1 MLLLGYGTKVGLAP
15 MHTWLPDAHSQAPA
29 PVSALMSGVLLA
41 VAFSVLL
48 RFKVIIDAAAGPG
61 YLRGLLFVAALL
73 SLLVAA
79 SLMLGQRDAKRL
91 LAYSSIEHMGV
102 IAFAA
107 AIGTQLAIIAL
118 LLQVLAHALGKT
130 VAFLAVGEL
139 SLAEGTTRISE
150 LRGALGRRPALGGC
164 IALAFVALL
173 GFPPFALFAGE
184 LGVAQ
189 AGFAADFG
197 WQTAAVFSTLLV
209 ATAALLYHGQRLLLG
224 TSSPTTARTT
234 STRAYDLGSA
244 RCRPCRARGH
254 RGDDLA
260 APRSPRRGGANG
272 VCMNRPRRSTLDV
285 GADELAVRFSA
296 LTADGYRLALVAGH
310 DDETEFRVVYLLV
323 QPGTDARVELVV
335 RTDRTA
341 PAVPSLSALS
351 FPAGRFE
358 RELADLFGI
367 TPTGHTFLRRLV
379 HHQHWPDDWHPLR
392 HDAGPT
398 PPIDETRDPFPFV
411 EVRGPGV
418 YEIPVGPV
426 HAGLIEPG
434 HFRFSVV
441 GETIITMKARLW
453 FVHKGIEE
461 LFEGRHHTH
470 GVELAERISGDTA
483 VGHNLA
489 YCLAL
494 EDALGVEVPRTGQYL
509 RALLLELERL
519 YNHAADLGALAND
532 VGYGIVNAH
541 TLRCREEL
549 LRLNRRVT
557 GHRLLR
563 GGVVPGGAHVREL
576 PDRAALAAVAA
587 DLAEIA
593 DLALANSTVAD
604 RFTGTSILTKVQGTD
619 LGVLGCVARAS
630 GIDVDARRD
639 HPFVDL
645 ADRLRVVV
653 RSEGDVRAR
662 FCVRRD
668 EVAAS
673 TELINWLIDQ
683 LDRQHGQSAI
693 APLPIPER
701 PVSGVGITE
710 GWRGTITHRVEI
722 APGGRLTRVKIVDP
736 SFFNWP
742 ALPVA
747 LTDTIVPDF
756 PLTNKSF
763 NLSYAG
769 NDL

>member
-1 MLLLGYGTKVGLAP
+1 
-15 MHTWLPDAHSQAPA
+15 
-29 PVSALMSGVLLA
+29 MS
-41 VAFSVLL
+41 
-48 RFKVIIDAAAGPG
+48 
-61 YLRGLLFVAALL
+61 
-73 SLLVAA
+73 
-79 SLMLGQRDAKRL
+79 
-91 LAYSSIEHMGV
+91 
-102 IAFAA
+102 
-107 AIGTQLAIIAL
+107 
-118 LLQVLAHALGKT
+118 
-130 VAFLAVGEL
+130 
-139 SLAEGTTRISE
+139 
-150 LRGALGRRPALGGC
+150 
-164 IALAFVALL
+164 
-173 GFPPFALFAGE
+173 
-184 LGVAQ
+184 
-189 AGFAADFG
+189 
-197 WQTAAVFSTLLV
+197 
-209 ATAALLYHGQRLLLG
+209 
-224 TSSPTTARTT
+224 
-234 STRAYDLGSA
+234 
-244 RCRPCRARGH
+244 
-254 RGDDLA
+254 
-260 APRSPRRGGANG
+260 
-272 VCMNRPRRSTLDV
+272 RPRRSTLDV
-285 GADELAVRFSA
+285 DADELAVSFSA
-296 LTADGYRLALVAGH
+296 LMADGYRLALVAGH
-310 DDETEFRVVYLLV
+310 DDGSALRIVYLLT

-335 RTDRTA
+335 RTE
-341 PAVPSLSALS
+341 PSQPEIPSLSALS

-358 RELADLFGI
+358 RELADQFGI

-379 HHQHWPDDWHPLR
+379 HHQHWPDGWHPLR

-398 PPIDETRDPFPFV
+398 PAIDETRDPFPFV

-453 FVHKGIEE
+453 FVHKGIEK
-461 LFEGRHHTH
+461 LFEGRHLTH

-494 EDALGVEVPRTGQYL
+494 EDALGVEVPPTGQYL

-532 VGYGIVNAH
+532 VGYGISNAH
-541 TLRCREEL
+541 ALRCREEL
-549 LRLNRRVT
+549 LRMNRRVT

-563 GGVVPGGAHVREL
+563 GAVVPGGAHVREL
-576 PDRAALAAVAA
+576 PDRTALADIAA

-593 DLALANSTVAD
+593 DLALANSTVTD
-604 RFTGTSILTKVQGTD
+604 RFTGTSILTNAQASEV
-619 LGVLGCVARAS
+619 GVLGCVARAS

-645 ADRLRVVV
+645 ADALRVVV
-653 RSEGDVRAR
+653 HAEGDVRAR

-668 EVAAS
+668 EFAAS
-673 TELINWLIDQ
+673 IELINWLVDQ
-683 LDRQHGQSAI
+683 LDQRHGHRAI
-693 APLPIPER
+693 APLPTPEQ
-701 PVSGVGITE
+701 PASGVGITE
-710 GWRGTITHRVEI
+710 GWRGTITHRIEV

-736 SFFNWP
+736 SFVNWP

-747 LTDTIVPDF
+747 LRDTIVPDF